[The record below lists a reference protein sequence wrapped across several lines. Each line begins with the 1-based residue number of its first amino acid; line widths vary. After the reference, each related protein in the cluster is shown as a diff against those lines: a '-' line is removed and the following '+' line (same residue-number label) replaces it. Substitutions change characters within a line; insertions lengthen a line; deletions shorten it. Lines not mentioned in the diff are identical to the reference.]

1 MRTDQQLFFNSS
13 IACNAIVEKRKNKKY
28 NHRRITKYGSASIAK
43 SEGVYVNGKQFGLRD
58 HIESI
63 LTQIYA

>member
-1 MRTDQQLFFNSS
+1 MI
-13 IACNAIVEKRKNKKY
+13 IAELQR
-28 NHRRITKYGSASIAK
+28 YGSASIAK

>member
-1 MRTDQQLFFNSS
+1 M
-13 IACNAIVEKRKNKKY
+13 VKENKKY
-28 NHRRITKYGSASIAK
+28 NHHRRIAKYGSASIAK
-43 SEGVYVNGKQFGLRD
+43 SEGVYVKGKQFGLRD